1 MSTLS
6 PKNTDQSTPGVLP
19 PLPDDELF
27 WTDEE
32 LEALGGKPAKS
43 PEVQPEK
50 PAFPSIGPNETQVA
64 KYLRSEPPPREYLAT
79 MNGEPFLP
87 ARIVGAIA
95 ATGGT
100 AKTMFCLHFG
110 HSASHGELFGPIE
123 VTRKLNILVVLAED
137 DRAEADSRLW
147 KIAGGHFAKGL
158 HVAALPG
165 LIGPLMEMDAAGN
178 PRRSKWLDWLEGEL
192 AKYEGTLDILI
203 LDPYSRFYGL
213 SENLNEHATAFVTAM
228 EYLRDKYGITILITV
243 HTNKGSSDNPP
254 ERMEQSMLRGASAL
268 VDGVR
273 WVMGMRHMIERTAK
287 KLNVENRFEWVE
299 VDLVKTNYSAK
310 PSRPFYLR
318 KNSDGTL
325 DPGSPA
331 AGRLEGMTRAL
342 VEVLADAPCEYT
354 ARDLEKNEAGKA
366 IEQKIKELAPGFS
379 RRKDTRACL
388 EFGASKGWLEIVEVF
403 GGSGSAAKKIKI
415 LTTD

>member
-1 MSTLS
+1 MSHVTA
-6 PKNTDQSTPGVLP
+6 KNSSIRADEPPDMTEAFESLLQTELPADDPPQTRQPGGL
-19 PLPDDELF
+19 
-27 WTDEE
+27 
-32 LEALGGKPAKS
+32 
-43 PEVQPEK
+43 
-50 PAFPSIGPNETQVA
+50 PSIGPEETRVSS
-64 KYLRSEPPPREYLAT
+64 YLHQEPAPREYLAT
-79 MNGEPFLP
+79 LNGEPFLP
-87 ARIVGAIA
+87 KGIVGANA
-95 ATGGT
+95 GTGGT
-100 AKTMFCLHFG
+100 GKSMLTFHFAHCG
-110 HSASHGELFGPIE
+110 SHGEPFGPIE
-123 VTRKLNILVVLAED
+123 FPRKLTILILAAED
-137 DRAEADSRLW
+137 DQAEVDSRSW
-147 KIAGGHFAKGL
+147 KITKGRIAEGL

-178 PRRSKWLDWLEGEL
+178 PRRSKWLNWLEGEL
-192 AKYEGTLDILI
+192 AKYNGTLDILI

-213 SENLNEHATAFVTAM
+213 SENLNEHATAFVTAL

-273 WVMGMRHMIERTAK
+273 WVLGMRHMIEKTAK

-331 AGRLEGMTRAL
+331 AGRLEGMARAL
-342 VEVLADAPCEYT
+342 VEVLADELMQYT
-354 ARDLEKNEAGKA
+354 VRDIEKNEVGKA
-366 IEQKIKELAPGFS
+366 VEDKVKERAPGFS
-379 RRKDTRACL
+379 RRKDTRACI
-388 EFGASKGWLEIVEVF
+388 EFAASRGWVEVVEVP
-403 GGSGSAAKKIKI
+403 GGRGSTAQKIVI
-415 LTTD
+415 LSRN